1 MLSDAHRKGIDAAL
15 THFKVAGVLDAVK
28 RMAIGEAGQ
37 AFVQGPK
44 AFAPG
49 GALHWRNVFWP
60 SQYGRMG
67 NWIGRAGTLAMIP
80 AAMGAVSQPDPNEGR
95 LSHTLGTLGNF
106 AGAAYGGM
114 GGGLLGGSV
123 GAALGGHLGHG
134 IGHMM
139 GSRPQNQQDPNQ

>member
-1 MLSDAHRKGIDAAL
+1 MLSDAHSKGVVAAL
-15 THFKVAGVLDAVK
+15 THFKVAGVLDAAK

-60 SQYGRMG
+60 SQYGTVG
-67 NWIGRAGTLAMIP
+67 NWLGRAGTLAMVP
-80 AAMGAVSQPDPNEGR
+80 MAMGAMSQPDPREGR
-95 LSHTLGTLGNF
+95 LSHTLGTLGNL

-114 GGGLLGGSV
+114 GGGLIGAPI

-134 IGHMM
+134 IGHLL
-139 GSRPQNQQDPNQ
+139 GSRPKDPYQ